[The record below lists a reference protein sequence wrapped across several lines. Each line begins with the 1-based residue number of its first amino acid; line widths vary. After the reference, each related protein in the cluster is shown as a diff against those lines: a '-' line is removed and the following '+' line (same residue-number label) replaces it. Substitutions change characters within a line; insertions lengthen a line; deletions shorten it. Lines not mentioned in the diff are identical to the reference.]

1 MIVGRGNVGHKM
13 FFIHKGVI
21 EVCVHN
27 RSTVY
32 TYYILCVLCVL
43 YVLCILHV
51 LCALYT
57 YIGPCTHIECNSTV
71 VGFQQVLDGSD
82 RIATLSDGD
91 VIGEVNLVYS
101 VIHKATVRAVTHCDL
116 LVLTRSD
123 LMQILTV
130 FPGGK

>member
-1 MIVGRGNVGHKM
+1 M
-13 FFIHKGVI
+13 
-21 EVCVHN
+21 
-27 RSTVY
+27 
-32 TYYILCVLCVL
+32 YYICVLCVL
-43 YVLCILHV
+43 YVLCVLNV
-51 LCALYT
+51 LCALYELCVLYT
-57 YIGPCTHIECNSTV
+57 YTGPCTHMECKSTV
-71 VGFQQVLDGSD
+71 FGFQQVLDGSD

-130 FPGGK
+130 FPGGE